1 MKRKSNLKV
10 KKPYNIPFWKVQRN
24 TLTQKRKGKKK
35 TKQSNRKCQFPWYSK
50 GKNLQLFDFGTSPI
64 TKAIIHITLIKPA
77 IIAQCEKNVF
87 QYWQLMTRNSFLLL
101 MFLFVSLKLS
111 EMLFA
116 TCPCFKSSTGLQ
128 CSDQL
133 YFWAR
138 EYKLLCNKPF
148 FQE

>member
-1 MKRKSNLKV
+1 M
-10 KKPYNIPFWKVQRN
+10 
-24 TLTQKRKGKKK
+24 TQ
-35 TKQSNRKCQFPWYSK
+35 
-50 GKNLQLFDFGTSPI
+50 
-64 TKAIIHITLIKPA
+64 
-77 IIAQCEKNVF
+77 
-87 QYWQLMTRNSFLLL
+87 NSFPLP

-116 TCPCFKSSTGLQ
+116 TCPSFKSSTGHQ

-133 YFWAR
+133 YFWAM